1 MLKAESRPFTL
12 SRNALALRR
21 NMDRCI
27 ETFSIEKFR
36 EMMSVKL
43 NTYRI
48 GTDFQRYVIS
58 PAVLEVNG
66 LSDMGVQM
74 EVQRRHPRAPIHAVT
89 VAWWRKSPEELAAV
103 VCERNRSKIGRTARL
118 KGTPKLDFSLD

>member
-1 MLKAESRPFTL
+1 
-12 SRNALALRR
+12 
-21 NMDRCI
+21 MDRCI

-36 EMMSVKL
+36 EMMSVKP

-48 GTDFQRYVIS
+48 GTDFQRYVIN

-74 EVQRRHPRAPIHAVT
+74 DVQRRHPRAPIHAIT
-89 VAWWRKSPEELAAV
+89 VVWWRKSPEELAAV
-103 VCERNRSKIGRTARL
+103 VRERNRSKIGRTARL
-118 KGTPKLDFSLD
+118 KGAPKLDFSLD